1 MKRFTKLFPE
11 SNLTSKRYYTI
22 HIPSNIRLLRPPIR
36 TSYFSFESSLNYF
49 KELKRKQNFKN
60 LPVSLAK
67 WHQKLECC
75 NCINNHIA
83 LESHPLFSAERKTC
97 IIKSYDID
105 KITNLQNKFN
115 KAGFLLL
122 FTLRSVY
129 VAHWVTSHGTK
140 YTRGALVADDVDH
153 ETFLPKFGK
162 IKTVFLI
169 HGFI

>member
-1 MKRFTKLFPE
+1 M
-11 SNLTSKRYYTI
+11 
-22 HIPSNIRLLRPPIR
+22 
-36 TSYFSFESSLNYF
+36 
-49 KELKRKQNFKN
+49 
-60 LPVSLAK
+60 
-67 WHQKLECC
+67 
-75 NCINNHIA
+75 
-83 LESHPLFSAERKTC
+83 FSAERKTC
-97 IIKSYDID
+97 IVKSYDID

-122 FTLRSVY
+122 VTLRSVY